1 MIFVF
6 SATMK
11 EEDWDVE
18 CQSNQTPLTH
28 HLNGKSSKL
37 SIDLHEIL
45 SVKNACKPIRF
56 QLLVH
61 THMHVVS

>member
-1 MIFVF
+1 MSV
-6 SATMK
+6 SYRPQE

-18 CQSNQTPLTH
+18 CQSNQTPLTD

-61 THMHVVS
+61 TRMHVVS